1 MRLFVTG
8 GSGFVGGAFIKAALA
23 QGHSV
28 LAMAR
33 SDGSAKA
40 VEALG
45 ASAVRC
51 ELGAVPAQALEGV
64 EVVVH
69 AAAHTEA
76 FGPREAFWKVNV
88 EGTEQLLEAARAAK
102 VPRFV
107 LVSTEAVLFM
117 GKDLHDV
124 DESYPY
130 PRFTPFLYSET
141 KAAAEQRVLAANAQG
156 FTTLAVRPRMVWGP
170 GDVTILP
177 EVTAVVRRGDFRWI
191 DGGRARTHTTHIA
204 NAVHGLMLALT
215 RGEGGRAYFVTD
227 DEETTI
233 KDFFTQY
240 LATQG
245 LTLPDRSVPSWVA
258 EPLAAGLERLWSLTG
273 RAGSPPLTKL
283 AVTLMTKDCLL
294 NIDRARQELGYAPQ
308 VSLAEGLRTMPRLA

>member
-8 GSGFVGGAFIKAALA
+8 GSGFVGGAFIKAAVA
-23 QGHSV
+23 QGHAV

-33 SDGSAKA
+33 SDASAKA

-51 ELGAVPAQALEGV
+51 ELGAVPASALQGV
-64 EVVVH
+64 EAVVH
-69 AAAHTEA
+69 AAAHTEE
-76 FGPREAFWKVNV
+76 FGPRDVFWKVNV
-88 EGTEQLLEAARAAK
+88 EGTEQLLEAAREAK

-141 KAAAEQRVLAANAQG
+141 KAAAEQRVLAANAPG

-177 EVTAVVRRGDFRWI
+177 AVAAMVRSGAFRWI
-191 DGGRARTHTTHIA
+191 DRGRARTHTTHIA

-215 RGEGGRAYFVTD
+215 RGAGGKAYFVTD

-245 LTLPDRSVPSWVA
+245 LTPPEASVPSWVA

-273 RAGSPPLTKL
+273 RKGKPPLTKL

-308 VSLAEGLRTMPRLA
+308 VSLAEGLKTMPRPA